1 MLKFFRQFKRCDEG
15 SVTMEAV
22 IILPVILVVFMGTFT
37 YFDVFR
43 AKSQSLKANY
53 AISDLISRENNVT
66 PSEMQGYGKVFR
78 YLTQSSNDSW
88 IRVTVVRCR
97 RYCDDPAR
105 RRLARFWSREYPTG
119 SVPRLTTT
127 EIRASYENVIPN
139 MYDGEYLVMV
149 ESSARYV
156 PPFFGEWTGIYPR
169 TLSDLVVTKPR
180 DGPKICFNNEDCN
193 PGDS

>member
-1 MLKFFRQFKRCDEG
+1 MLSFFRQFKRQDEG
-15 SVTMEAV
+15 SVTVEAV

-66 PSEMQGYGKVFR
+66 SSEMTGYGKVFR
-78 YLTQSSNDSW
+78 YLTQSSNESW
-88 IRVTVVRCR
+88 VRVTVVRCKKNCGNR
-97 RYCDDPAR
+97 NTRK
-105 RRLARFWSREYPTG
+105 LVRFWSRAYPNG

-127 EIRASYENVIPN
+127 AIRASYNDAIPD
-139 MYDGEYLVMV
+139 MYKGEYLVMV

-156 PPFFGEWTGIYPR
+156 PPFSGEWTGIYPR
-169 TLSDLVVTKPR
+169 TLEDLVITKPR
-180 DGPKICFNNEDCN
+180 DGPKICFNTEDCN
-193 PGDS
+193 PGDG